1 MDSQRRLGEM
11 NIGKL
16 ILEFSVPAI
25 IGMMVNTLYNII
37 DRIFIGHIEGIGKI
51 AMAGV
56 GITMPLMTIILAFGM
71 LIGIG
76 TATKI
81 SIKLGQN
88 DKEGAEKHL
97 GNAFTL
103 IIIISILLTIFGIL
117 FTNPLL
123 KMFGAS
129 DSTIVYGE
137 QFIQVIFIGCIFNM
151 ISFGLNHSIRSD
163 GSPKIA
169 MASMLISA
177 IINIILD
184 PIFIFGFGLGVRGG
198 ALGTVVAQ
206 IVSSIW
212 ILYYFT
218 KGSSILKIR
227 KKNLKL
233 DKEVVLS
240 IFAIG
245 ISPFSMQLAQSAVQI
260 ASNNSLQVYGGDLA
274 VSAMTIINSLAMIFL
289 MPIFG
294 LNQGLQPIIGY
305 NFGAKKYGRVKQAVK
320 YGIITATIIVV
331 TGFIVIEVFS
341 EKLVMIFNSDPSLI
355 DATSHGMKIFL
366 SMLPLIGGQIIV
378 TNYFQSIGRVKISMF
393 LSLLRQV
400 IILIPLLLIIPI
412 FEGLNGVWMAGAMSD
427 FLSVIITFIVFVR
440 TSKEI
445 FGDKEGKDII
455 LDKAYSKK

>member
-1 MDSQRRLGEM
+1 MNSQKRLEEAKV
-11 NIGKL
+11 GKL
-16 ILEFSVPAI
+16 ILEFSIPAI

-37 DRIFIGHIEGIGKI
+37 DRIFIGHIEGIGEL

-81 SIKLGQN
+81 SIKLGEH
-88 DKEGAEKHL
+88 DKEAAEKHL

-103 IIIISILLTIFGIL
+103 IIIASIFLTIFGLL

-129 DSTIVYGE
+129 DNIIGYGQE
-137 QFIQVIFIGCIFNM
+137 FIQIIFIGCIFNM

-163 GSPKIA
+163 GSPRIA

-184 PIFIFGFGLGVRGG
+184 PIFIFGLGLGVRGG

-206 IVSSIW
+206 FISSTW

-233 DKEVVLS
+233 DKKVVLS

-245 ISPFSMQLAQSAVQI
+245 ISPFSMQIAQSAVQVV
-260 ASNNSLQVYGGDLA
+260 ANNSLQLYGGDLA
-274 VSAMTIINSLAMIFL
+274 VGAMTIVNSLAMVFL

-305 NFGAKKYGRVKQAVK
+305 NFGAKKYDRVKQAVK
-320 YGIITATIIVV
+320 YGIMAATVIVV

-341 EKLVMIFNSDPSLI
+341 RSLVMIFNNDPSLI
-355 DATSHGMKIFL
+355 EATSYGMKIFL
-366 SMLPLIGGQIIV
+366 FMLPLVGAQIII

-400 IILIPLLLIIPI
+400 IILIPCLIIMPRFI
-412 FEGLNGVWMAGAMSD
+412 GLTGVWAAGATSD
-427 FLSVIITFIVFVR
+427 FLSVIITFVVFFKG
-440 TSKEI
+440 SKELLK
-445 FGDKEGKDII
+445 DKKVRDVA
-455 LDKAYSKK
+455 LD

>member
-1 MDSQRRLGEM
+1 MNSQKRLGEM
-11 NIGKL
+11 KVGKL
-16 ILEFSVPAI
+16 LLKFSIPAI
-25 IGMMVNTLYNII
+25 IGMLVNTLYNII
-37 DRIFIGHIEGIGKI
+37 DRIFIGHIEGIGNL

-56 GITMPLMTIILAFGM
+56 GVTMPLMFIILAFGM

-76 TATKI
+76 TATRI
-81 SIKLGQN
+81 SIKLGQH

-103 IIIISILLTIFGIL
+103 IIIISILLTIFGLL
-117 FTNPLL
+117 FANPLL

-129 DSTIVYGE
+129 ENIIGYGE
-137 QFIQVIFIGCIFNM
+137 QFIQVIFIGCIFNL
-151 ISFGLNHSIRSD
+151 ISFSLNHSIRSD

-184 PIFIFGFGLGVRGG
+184 PIFIFGLNLGVRGG

-212 ILYYFT
+212 IIYYFT
-218 KGSSILKIR
+218 KGSSTLKIR

-233 DKEVVLS
+233 DKSVVLS

-260 ASNNSLQVYGGDLA
+260 ACNNSLQAYGGDLA
-274 VSAMTIINSLAMIFL
+274 VSAMTIINSLAMVFL

-305 NFGAKKYGRVKQAVK
+305 NFGAEKHDRVKQAVK
-320 YGIITATIIVV
+320 YGVITATIIV
-331 TGFIVIEVFS
+331 TIGFLVIEGFS
-341 EKLVMIFNSDPSLI
+341 EKLVMIFNNDSSLI
-355 DATSHGMKIFL
+355 EITSHGMRIFL
-366 SMLPLIGGQIIV
+366 IMLPVIGGQIIV

-400 IILIPLLLIIPI
+400 IILIPCLLIIPM
-412 FEGLNGVWMAGAMSD
+412 FKGLDGVWIAGATSD
-427 FLSVIITFIVFVR
+427 VLSVVITLFVFIKTTKGLMGNRKVQEVAI
-440 TSKEI
+440 EN
-445 FGDKEGKDII
+445 
-455 LDKAYSKK
+455 

>member
-1 MDSQRRLGEM
+1 MKSQKRLGEM
-11 NIGKL
+11 KVGKL
-16 ILEFSVPAI
+16 ILEFSIPAI
-25 IGMMVNTLYNII
+25 IGMLVNTLYNII
-37 DRIFIGHIEGIGKI
+37 DRVFIGHIEGIGAL

-56 GITMPLMTIILAFGM
+56 GVTMPLMFIILAFGM

-76 TATKI
+76 TATRI
-81 SIKLGQN
+81 SIKLGEH

-103 IIIISILLTIFGIL
+103 IIIISIFLTIFGLL
-117 FTNPLL
+117 FANPLL

-129 DSTIVYGE
+129 ENIIGYGE
-137 QFIQVIFIGCIFNM
+137 QFIQVIFIGCIFNL
-151 ISFGLNHSIRSD
+151 ISFSLNHSIRSD

-184 PIFIFGFGLGVRGG
+184 PIFIFGLNLGVRGG

-212 ILYYFT
+212 IIYYFT
-218 KGSSILKIR
+218 KGSSTLKIR

-233 DKEVVLS
+233 EKNVVLS

-245 ISPFSMQLAQSAVQI
+245 ISPFTMQLAQSAVQI
-260 ASNNSLQVYGGDLA
+260 ASNNSLQTYGGDIA
-274 VSAMTIINSLAMIFL
+274 VSGMTIINSIAMIFL

-305 NFGAKKYGRVKQAVK
+305 NFGAKKHNRVKLAVK
-320 YGIITATIIVV
+320 YGIIAATIIV
-331 TGFIVIEVFS
+331 TIGFVVVQGFS
-341 EKLVMIFNSDPSLI
+341 EKLVMIFNNDSSLI
-355 DATSHGMKIFL
+355 EVTSRGMKIFL
-366 SMLPLIGGQIIV
+366 IILPLIGGQIIV
-378 TNYFQSIGRVKISMF
+378 TNYFQSIGQVKISMF

-400 IILIPLLLIIPI
+400 IILIPCLIIIPM
-412 FEGLNGVWMAGAMSD
+412 FMGLDGVWIAGATSD
-427 FLSVIITFIVFVR
+427 FLSVIITLIVFMKV
-440 TSKEI
+440 SK
-445 FGDKEGKDII
+445 GLKGTKEAQKIV
-455 LDKAYSKK
+455 LEN

>member
-1 MDSQRRLGEM
+1 MNSQKRLGEM
-11 NIGKL
+11 KVGKL
-16 ILEFSVPAI
+16 MLEFSIPAI
-25 IGMMVNTLYNII
+25 IGMLVNTLYNII
-37 DRIFIGHIEGIGKI
+37 DRVFIGHIEGIGAL

-56 GITMPLMTIILAFGM
+56 GITMPLMIIILAFGM

-81 SIKLGQN
+81 SIKLGEH
-88 DKEGAEKHL
+88 DKDGAEKHL

-103 IIIISILLTIFGIL
+103 IIIISIFLTIFGL
-117 FTNPLL
+117 TFANPLL

-129 DSTIVYGE
+129 ENIIGYGE

-184 PIFIFGFGLGVRGG
+184 PIFIFGLGLGVRGG

-206 IVSSIW
+206 MISSTW
-212 ILYYFT
+212 IIYYFT
-218 KGSSILKIR
+218 KGSSTLKLR
-227 KKNLKL
+227 KRNLKL
-233 DKEVVLS
+233 DKKIVLS

-260 ASNNSLQVYGGDLA
+260 VANNSLQGYGGDLA
-274 VSAMTIINSLAMIFL
+274 VGAMTIVNSLAMIFI
-289 MPIFG
+289 MPIIG

-305 NFGAKKYGRVKQAVK
+305 NFGARKHDRVKQAVK
-320 YGIITATIIVV
+320 YGIITATIIVTV
-331 TGFIVIEVFS
+331 GFIVVQGFA
-341 EKLVMIFNSDPSLI
+341 EKLVTIFNSDPSLI
-355 DATSHGMKIFL
+355 EITSHGMRIFL
-366 SMLPLIGGQIIV
+366 FMLPLIGGQIIV
-378 TNYFQSIGRVKISMF
+378 TNYFQSIGQVKISMF

-400 IILIPLLLIIPI
+400 IILIPCLLIIPM
-412 FEGLNGVWMAGAMSD
+412 FMGLDGVWIAGATSD
-427 FLSVIITFIVFVR
+427 FLSVIITFIVFIK
-440 TSKEI
+440 TSKGLRGTQDSEDI
-445 FGDKEGKDII
+445 VLEGQRNQ
-455 LDKAYSKK
+455 

>member
-1 MDSQRRLGEM
+1 ML
-11 NIGKL
+11 
-16 ILEFSVPAI
+16 
-25 IGMMVNTLYNII
+25 VNTLYNII
-37 DRIFIGHIEGIGKI
+37 DRIFIGHIEGIGSL

-56 GITMPLMTIILAFGM
+56 GVTMPLMFIILAFGM

-76 TATKI
+76 TATRI
-81 SIKLGQN
+81 SIKLGQH

-103 IIIISILLTIFGIL
+103 IIIISIFLTIFGLL
-117 FTNPLL
+117 FANPLL

-129 DSTIVYGE
+129 ENIIGYGE
-137 QFIQVIFIGCIFNM
+137 QFIQVIFIGCIFNL
-151 ISFGLNHSIRSD
+151 ISFSLNHSIRSD

-184 PIFIFGFGLGVRGG
+184 PIFIFGLNLGVRGG

-212 ILYYFT
+212 IIYYFT
-218 KGSSILKIR
+218 KGSSTLKIR

-233 DKEVVLS
+233 DKSVVLS

-260 ASNNSLQVYGGDLA
+260 ACNNSLQTYGGDLA
-274 VSAMTIINSLAMIFL
+274 VSAMTIINSLAMVFL

-305 NFGAKKYGRVKQAVK
+305 NFGAEKHDRVKQAVK
-320 YGIITATIIVV
+320 YGVITATIIV
-331 TGFIVIEVFS
+331 TIGFIVIEGFS
-341 EKLVMIFNSDPSLI
+341 EKLVMIFNNDSSLI
-355 DATSHGMKIFL
+355 EITSHGMKIFL
-366 SMLPLIGGQIIV
+366 IMLPVIGGQIIV

-400 IILIPLLLIIPI
+400 IILIPCLLIIPM
-412 FEGLNGVWMAGAMSD
+412 FMGLDGVWIAGATSD
-427 FLSVIITFIVFVR
+427 VLSVIITFVVFIKTTKGIMGNRKVQ
-440 TSKEI
+440 KVAI
-445 FGDKEGKDII
+445 
-455 LDKAYSKK
+455 

>member
-1 MDSQRRLGEM
+1 MNSQSRLGEM
-11 NIGKL
+11 KIGKL
-16 ILEFSVPAI
+16 ILEFSIPAI
-25 IGMMVNTLYNII
+25 IGMLVNTLYNII
-37 DRIFIGHIEGIGKI
+37 DRIFIGHIEGIGNL

-56 GITMPLMTIILAFGM
+56 GVTMPLMIIILAFGM

-81 SIKLGQN
+81 SIKLGQH

-103 IIIISILLTIFGIL
+103 IIITSIILTVLGLVFS
-117 FTNPLL
+117 NPLL

-129 DSTIVYGE
+129 ENIIGYGE
-137 QFIQVIFIGCIFNM
+137 QFIHVIFIGCIFNL
-151 ISFGLNHSIRSD
+151 ISFSLNHSIRSD

-184 PIFIFGFGLGVRGG
+184 PIFIFGLGLGVRGG

-206 IVSSIW
+206 IISSIW

-218 KGSSILKIR
+218 KGSSNLKIR
-227 KKNLKL
+227 RKNLKL
-233 DKEVVLS
+233 DKSVVLS

-245 ISPFSMQLAQSAVQI
+245 ISPFSMQIAQSAVQI
-260 ASNNSLQVYGGDLA
+260 VSNNSLQTYGGDLA
-274 VSAMTIINSLAMIFL
+274 VSAMTIINSLVMIFL

-305 NFGAKKYGRVKQAVK
+305 NFGAEKHDRVKKAVK
-320 YGIITATIIVV
+320 YGIITATIIV
-331 TGFIVIEVFS
+331 TIGFIVIEGFS
-341 EKLVMIFNSDPSLI
+341 EKLVMIFNNDPQLI
-355 DATSHGMKIFL
+355 KITSHGMKIFL
-366 SMLPLIGGQIIV
+366 IMLPVVGGQIIV
-378 TNYFQSIGRVKISMF
+378 TNYFQSIGKVKISMF

-400 IILIPLLLIIPI
+400 IILVPCLIILPK
-412 FEGLNGVWMAGAMSD
+412 FMGLTGVWAAGALSD
-427 FLSVIITFIVFVR
+427 FLSVIVTTTVFIKVSRDMMKV
-440 TSKEI
+440 KQE
-445 FGDKEGKDII
+445 
-455 LDKAYSKK
+455 KAIAVGN